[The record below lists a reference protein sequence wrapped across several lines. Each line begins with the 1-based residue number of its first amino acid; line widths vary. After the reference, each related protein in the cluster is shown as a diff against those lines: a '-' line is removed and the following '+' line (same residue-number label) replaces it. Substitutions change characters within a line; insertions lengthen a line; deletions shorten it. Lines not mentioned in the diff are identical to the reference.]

1 MNSKFDIDAIQFALD
16 DAEKVVFAL
25 QAARDAISEEDW
37 EALPEKVLEVLDC
50 ACDLESSM
58 GMDGEEDEE

>member
-1 MNSKFDIDAIQFALD
+1 MNSKFDIDAIQFALE
-16 DAEKVVFAL
+16 DAEKVVLAL
-25 QAARDAISEEDW
+25 QAAREAVSEEDW

-50 ACDLESSM
+50 ACYLESTM

>member
-25 QAARDAISEEDW
+25 QAARDAVSEEDW

-58 GMDGEEDEE
+58 GMDDEEDEE